1 MKAVLAG
8 LRRNVI
14 WLLAGTVTACA
25 GASPAANS
33 ARTPVVLPY
42 TAASTPRVRVA
53 TIATGLAGIGAL
65 ALDPRT
71 STLYALEPAAG
82 RVIALAPDGA
92 RTTLTSALR
101 GATWLAFDPRRGRL
115 LAIDAARRA
124 VVSVAP
130 NGRLRSYV
138 TWPPNRGALT
148 QIAVSSGGTLYATQ
162 QHPGSVVV
170 ATAARRLRVYP
181 VVKGMLAL
189 AQGRGA
195 MYVTNA
201 DFGLLAPFNERRVAP
216 GVRSPLLRF
225 AAAMAYDPRARSF
238 FFTDPQHDRILEA
251 RAGSV
256 RVVAGDGRPGAI
268 DGAAAVAEFDAPLG
282 IAYDAAHNALF
293 VADAGDGAIREITG
307 L

>member
-1 MKAVLAG
+1 MKAVVAG

-14 WLLAGTVTACA
+14 WLLAGMVTACA
-25 GASPAANS
+25 GTSPAANS

-42 TAASTPRVRVA
+42 AATTTARVRVA
-53 TIATGLAGIGAL
+53 TVATGLPGASAL

-71 STLYALEPAAG
+71 ATLYALEPAAG

-101 GATWLAFDPRRGRL
+101 GAAWLAFDPRLGRL

-124 VVSVAP
+124 VVSIAP
-130 NGRLRSYV
+130 NGRLRPYV
-138 TWPPNRGALT
+138 ALPPSGGALT
-148 QIAVSSGGTLYATQ
+148 QIAVASGGTLYATQ
-162 QHPGSVVV
+162 RHPGSVVV
-170 ATAARRLRVYP
+170 ATPARRVRVYP
-181 VVKGMLAL
+181 VVTGMLAL
-189 AQGRGA
+189 AQGSGA

-225 AAAMAYDPRARSF
+225 ASAMAYDPRAGAF
-238 FFTDPQHDRILEA
+238 FFTDTRHDRILEA

-256 RVVAGDGRPGAI
+256 RVVAGNGRAGAV

-282 IAYDAAHNALF
+282 IAYDAARNALF